1 MKKIQLVTY
10 EPNKF
15 KDYDNKIDINDFNK
29 LEALDN
35 YEINVI
41 DLSSIEIWTNKG
53 TKEDKPSLNSRM
65 SNDFVSINKM
75 ISNSKKTKV
84 VICLPQ
90 NINYHWKYY
99 DEFRNSQLKDIIPIF
114 SKILAQLIPIEGFNI
129 VYENSSTIIGSNY
142 IKASF
147 YFDNDEFD
155 ELTISRDSEKIT
167 SIHSDNVIITS
178 LDIIQSTNSS
188 ILNDYLREI
197 SLLNDDVEYPDWI
210 YKYSFND
217 DDIQNNNIQQAKE
230 QIKIQKDIIEQ
241 SNKKLQDN
249 LRYKSILYNNSDALV
264 EVVFEIIEYVFDIS
278 LSDFNDEKKEDFLF
292 KKDSITYIGEIKG
305 VTSNVKYENISQL
318 EVHYSKY
325 LDKLQENGITEQ
337 IKKVLIMNYE
347 RTKDIMLRDEINK
360 MQIDLAVKNDTLII
374 DSKTLLTIYER
385 ILQGKITK
393 NQVVDYIKNSSG
405 IVDLNKLK

>member
-99 DEFRNSQLKDIIPIF
+99 DEFRNSQLKDIIPTF

-230 QIKIQKDIIEQ
+230 QIKIQKDII
-241 SNKKLQDN
+241 
-249 LRYKSILYNNSDALV
+249 
-264 EVVFEIIEYVFDIS
+264 
-278 LSDFNDEKKEDFLF
+278 
-292 KKDSITYIGEIKG
+292 
-305 VTSNVKYENISQL
+305 
-318 EVHYSKY
+318 
-325 LDKLQENGITEQ
+325 
-337 IKKVLIMNYE
+337 
-347 RTKDIMLRDEINK
+347 
-360 MQIDLAVKNDTLII
+360 
-374 DSKTLLTIYER
+374 
-385 ILQGKITK
+385 
-393 NQVVDYIKNSSG
+393 
-405 IVDLNKLK
+405 

>member
-1 MKKIQLVTY
+1 MHL
-10 EPNKF
+10 
-15 KDYDNKIDINDFNK
+15 
-29 LEALDN
+29 
-35 YEINVI
+35 
-41 DLSSIEIWTNKG
+41 
-53 TKEDKPSLNSRM
+53 
-65 SNDFVSINKM
+65 INKM

-99 DEFRNSQLKDIIPIF
+99 DEFRNSQLKDIIPTF

>member
-99 DEFRNSQLKDIIPIF
+99 DEFRNSQLKDIIPTF